1 MGALKFVLFLLA
13 AVFLLWRT
21 FGIER
26 EPGRREATWRFRGA
40 RSFFSGLIVF
50 IVINILL
57 PGFGQV
63 PAGAR
68 GVVLRFGAV
77 TGDVKGEGIY
87 FITPW
92 VESVEIMSV
101 QTEAYEAEA
110 EAASFDLQDVRTK
123 VTLNYSLDPNDVAT
137 VYRTLRRDYVGRII
151 KPAVQEAVKASTA
164 KFKADE
170 LITRRETVK
179 EAIQRVLAD
188 RLSTHGIHVDALSI
202 TDFSFS
208 EEFTKAIEAKVT
220 ATQRALEAQQNLQR
234 VKFEAQQAIELAK
247 AQAEALRLQRQNIS
261 AELVEL
267 RRIEAQVKAIEKWNG
282 QMPQFVGSG
291 APVPILDLFNSRGR

>member
-1 MGALKFVLFLLA
+1 MGALKFVLFVA
-13 AVFLLWRT
+13 ALGILLWRT
-21 FGIER
+21 VQIER
-26 EPGRREATWRFRGA
+26 EAGRREATWRFRGGN
-40 RSFFSGLIVF
+40 SFLVGLAIF
-50 IVINILL
+50 IAISVLL
-57 PGFGQV
+57 LGFGQV

-77 TGDVKGEGIY
+77 TGEIKDEGIY

-92 VESVEIMSV
+92 VETVEVMSV

-123 VTLNYSLDPNDVAT
+123 VTLNYSLDPADVAT
-137 VYRTLRRDYVGRII
+137 VYRTLRREYVSRII

-188 RLSTHGIHVDALSI
+188 RLVSHGIHVDALSI
-202 TDFSFS
+202 TDFAFS

-234 VKFEAQQAIELAK
+234 VKFEAQQAIERAK
-247 AQAEALRLQRQNIS
+247 AEAESLRLQRQNITT
-261 AELVEL
+261 ELIEL
-267 RRIEAQVKAIEKWNG
+267 RRIEAQVKAIDKWNG
-282 QMPQFVGSG
+282 QMPQFVGAG
-291 APVPILDLFNSRGR
+291 APVPILDLFNTKGR

>member
-1 MGALKFVLFLLA
+1 MGVLKFVLFA
-13 AVFLLWRT
+13 ATTVFLLWRT
-21 FGIER
+21 VRIER
-26 EPGRREATWRFRGA
+26 EPGRREASWRFRGSG
-40 RSFFSGLIVF
+40 SFLSGLIVF
-50 IVINILL
+50 LVINILL
-57 PGFGQV
+57 LGFGQV

-77 TGDVKGEGIY
+77 TGEVKDEGIY
-87 FITPW
+87 FVTPW
-92 VESVEIMSV
+92 VETVEIMSV

-110 EAASFDLQDVRTK
+110 EAASFDLQDVHTK
-123 VTLNYSLDPNDVAT
+123 VTLNYSLDPAVVAT
-137 VYRTLRRDYVGRII
+137 VYRTLRRDYVVRII
-151 KPAVQEAVKASTA
+151 RPAVQEAVKASTA

-188 RLSTHGIHVDALSI
+188 RLGTHGIHVDALSI

-220 ATQRALEAQQNLQR
+220 ATQRALEAQQNLER
-234 VKFEAQQAIELAK
+234 VKFEAQQAIERAK
-247 AQAEALRLQRQNIS
+247 AEAESLRLQRQNITS
-261 AELVEL
+261 ELVEL

-282 QMPQFVGSG
+282 VMPQFVGAAG
-291 APVPILDLFNSRGR
+291 PVPILDLFNTRGR

>member
-1 MGALKFVLFLLA
+1 MGALKFVLVIVAIVILI
-13 AVFLLWRT
+13 WRT
-21 FGIER
+21 VRIER
-26 EPGRREATWRFRGA
+26 EPGRRDATWHFRGTG
-40 RSFFSGLIVF
+40 SFLTGL
-50 IVINILL
+50 VIFLAISILL
-57 PGFGQV
+57 LGFGQV

-77 TGDVKGEGIY
+77 TGQIKDEGIY
-87 FITPW
+87 FVTPW
-92 VESVEIMSV
+92 VETVEIMSV

-123 VTLNYSLDPNDVAT
+123 VTLNYSLDPADVAT
-137 VYRTLRRDYVGRII
+137 VYRNLRRDFVTRII

-170 LITRRETVK
+170 LITKRETVK
-179 EAIQRVLAD
+179 EAIQRVLTD
-188 RLSTHGIHVDALSI
+188 RLSNHGIRVDALSI
-202 TDFSFS
+202 TDFAFS

-247 AQAEALRLQRQNIS
+247 AQAEALRLQRQNIT

-282 QMPQFVGSG
+282 VMPQFVGAG
-291 APVPILDLFNSRGR
+291 APVPILDLFNTRGR